1 MLKPT
6 LYRFIQHERQPLLYR
21 ANSLEFARFVM
32 PQIKRRSTSFLIMSA
47 AHPLTRQGLRMVG
60 NGKDN
65 EIL

>member
-1 MLKPT
+1 MDDDLALPCGC
-6 LYRFIQHERQPLLYR
+6 Y
-21 ANSLEFARFVM
+21 EFARFVM